1 MLGIG
6 QGFYEYFFLALDNS
20 RHDHFFLTPL
30 RPPVILTAF
39 CCHKFL
45 LYFAVIRRHTY
56 PNIFSIS
63 ALISGDRF
71 QSQIGG

>member
-1 MLGIG
+1 MLGIS
-6 QGFYEYFFLALDNS
+6 QGFYEYFFKIFFYFFLALDNS

-45 LYFAVIRRHTY
+45 LYFAVI
-56 PNIFSIS
+56 
-63 ALISGDRF
+63 
-71 QSQIGG
+71 